1 MTGAR
6 EVPATAPTLDRRRRN
21 IVFVTIVLGMLM
33 AALDQTIV
41 ATTLPTI
48 VADLGSAGHMAWLV
62 TAYMLAEAITTVLAG
77 KFGDLFG
84 RKLVFQIS
92 AVVFIL
98 GSILAGVAQDM
109 LTLIVARGIQG
120 VGAGGLMVTA
130 MALIAD
136 VIPLRQRGKYQGAMG
151 AVFGVTTVLGPTL
164 GGLFTDHA
172 SWRWCFYINVPVAVV
187 MIVLAARVI
196 PTVRPAVRP
205 VIDYLGIALVAL
217 GVAGLILGL
226 EWGGSEYPW
235 GSPTIIGLFAGSV
248 VLLAAF
254 VVVET
259 RVPEPMLPM
268 DLFRNR
274 VFTVCSILSFIV
286 GFAMLGAMTYLPT
299 YLQYVDGV
307 SATESGLRTL
317 PMVVGLLITSI
328 ISGNIVSTT
337 GRYKPFPIA
346 GTAVMALGLYLM
358 STMGRDTGIWLESL
372 YMLVLGLGI
381 GLSMQVLTIVVQ
393 NTVPYAQL
401 GTATS
406 GVTFFRTVGSAFGTA
421 VFGTLYTGKL
431 DPALAAA
438 LAESGVAPEIAQSPA
453 ALRELPDDLA
463 APIIEAYT
471 TAIDTV
477 FRWVVPVAL
486 VGFVVAWFLREVPL
500 RDSTRA
506 RAAELGEGFSMP
518 DSADRAAQLERAVA
532 QVLRWD
538 QGRYPGSRELRDH
551 GSPGQ
556 PHPGSSWRRTS
567 GSPGARKPVLPGP
580 SLHDLTGGELPESIT
595 WAIGAVHLRARVRG
609 GATLTGIADDHMVPV
624 GVLEPVY
631 RDTARAGYVTA
642 DGDSLR
648 LTGSGTQQAERFR
661 RVWRGWLD
669 KHLEDWTFDDPADK
683 ALLDGALDKIAG
695 ELLDD
700 QSRRPTFAG

>member
-1 MTGAR
+1 MTGTR
-6 EVPATAPTLDRRRRN
+6 EVPDTAPTLDRRRRN

-62 TAYMLAEAITTVLAG
+62 TAYMLAEAVSTVLAG

-84 RKLVFQIS
+84 RKPVFQIS

-109 LTLIVARGIQG
+109 LTLIIARGIQG

-187 MIVLAARVI
+187 MIVLAARTI

-226 EWGGSEYPW
+226 EWGGSEYAW
-235 GSPTIIGLFAGSV
+235 GSPMIIGLFAGAAL
-248 VLLAAF
+248 LLAAF
-254 VVVET
+254 VLVEA
-259 RVPEPMLPM
+259 RAPEPMLPM
-268 DLFRNR
+268 ELFRNR

-317 PMVVGLLITSI
+317 PMVFGLLVTSI

-346 GTAVMALGLYLM
+346 GAAVMALGLYLM

-372 YMLVLGLGI
+372 YMLTLGMGI

-406 GVTFFRTVGSAFGTA
+406 GVTFFRTVGSAVGTA

-438 LAESGVAPEIAQSPA
+438 LAETGVPPEAAQNPA
-453 ALRELPDDLA
+453 ALRALPADLA

-486 VGFVVAWFLREVPL
+486 AGFVVAWFLREIPL

-506 RAAELGEGFSMP
+506 RAAELGEGFAMP
-518 DSADRAAQLERAVA
+518 DSADRADQLEHAVA
-532 QVLRWD
+532 QILRRD
-538 QGRYPGSRELRDH
+538 Q
-551 GSPGQ
+551 
-556 PHPGSSWRRTS
+556 
-567 GSPGARKPVLPGP
+567 RKAAGLPGP
-580 SLHDLTGGELPESIT
+580 SLLDLTGGELSESVA
-595 WAIGAVHLRARVRG
+595 WAIGAVHLRDRVRG

-631 RDTARAGYVTA
+631 RDTANAGFVA
-642 DGDSLR
+642 VEGDSLR
-648 LTGSGTQQAERFR
+648 LTASGERQAQRFR

-669 KHLEDWTFDDPADK
+669 RRLEDWTFDDPADR
-683 ALLDGALDKIAG
+683 ALLEQALDRMAG
-695 ELLDD
+695 DLLNE
-700 QSRRPTFAG
+700 QAGRPTFADSTGPGR

>member
-1 MTGAR
+1 MTGTR
-6 EVPATAPTLDRRRRN
+6 EVPETAPTLDRRRRN

-62 TAYMLAEAITTVLAG
+62 TAYMLAEAISTVLAG

-98 GSILAGVAQDM
+98 GSILAGIAQDM
-109 LTLIVARGIQG
+109 LTLIIARGIQG

-187 MIVLAARVI
+187 MIVLAARTV

-235 GSPTIIGLFAGSV
+235 GSPMIIGLFAGAV

-268 DLFRNR
+268 HLFRNR

-358 STMGRDTGIWLESL
+358 STMGRHTGIWLESL
-372 YMLVLGLGI
+372 YMLTLGLGI

-431 DPALAAA
+431 DPALGAA
-438 LAESGVAPEIAQSPA
+438 LAESGVAPELAQSPA
-453 ALRELPDDLA
+453 ALRELPDELA
-463 APIIEAYT
+463 VPIIEAYT

-518 DSADRAAQLERAVA
+518 DSADRAAQLEHAVA
-532 QVLRWD
+532 QVLRRD
-538 QGRYPGSRELRDH
+538 ERRLPGP
-551 GSPGQ
+551 PGE
-556 PHPGSSWRRTS
+556 
-567 GSPGARKPVLPGP
+567 RKQVLPGP
-580 SLHDLTGGELPESIT
+580 SLHDLTDGELSESIT

-631 RDTARAGYVTA
+631 RDAARAGYVTA
-642 DGDSLR
+642 EVDSLC
-648 LTGSGTQQAERFR
+648 LTDSGARQAERFR

-669 KHLEDWTFDDPADK
+669 RHLEDWTFDDPADK
-683 ALLDGALDKIAG
+683 ALLDRALDKIAG
-695 ELLDD
+695 ELLDE